1 VTTGPDDTDSD
12 IDIEAP
18 EADVAEQHTAAV
30 PDEPRDTA
38 PEEVPLDADP
48 ADVSEQTREVG
59 YDDDD
64 YR

>member
-1 VTTGPDDTDSD
+1 MGQPDD

-18 EADVAEQHTAAV
+18 EADVAEQHTEV
-30 PDEPRDTA
+30 MPDEPQDSSTA
-38 PEEVPLDADP
+38 EIPLDADP
-48 ADVSEQTREVG
+48 ADVSEQEREVG